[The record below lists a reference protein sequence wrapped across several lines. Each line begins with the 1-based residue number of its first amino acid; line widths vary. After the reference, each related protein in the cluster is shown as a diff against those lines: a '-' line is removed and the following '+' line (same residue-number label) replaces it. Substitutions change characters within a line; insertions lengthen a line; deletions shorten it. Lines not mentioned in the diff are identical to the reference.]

1 MEIPRLAIENQKD
14 APSED
19 KEESENAQIE
29 MFILDVE
36 SYKEKQQTEG
46 GSWWGW
52 NATIANTNGNAQPS
66 LGAGTS
72 KDIESGEERH
82 QIGAVLENG
91 SKNEKSGLG
100 KKANKIMYLS
110 ILLLLSVKRGSQL

>member
-14 APSED
+14 VPSED

-46 GSWWGW
+46 GS
-52 NATIANTNGNAQPS
+52 
-66 LGAGTS
+66 
-72 KDIESGEERH
+72 
-82 QIGAVLENG
+82 
-91 SKNEKSGLG
+91 
-100 KKANKIMYLS
+100 
-110 ILLLLSVKRGSQL
+110 